1 MSTNK
6 EAQSFNHAQQGIE
19 ISLQSKVRDIYR
31 DRAVNLVCL
40 NAYIVLDT
48 ILTLDRERSTVRN
61 KFSANTM
68 MEAVEV
74 KPVHR
79 KSVSC
84 YVFRVLFVLL
94 LLFLVVIGVVWVYVV
109 VPKYYKISNNTT
121 TESQTEQTGT
131 TGPSGWMNT
140 YTNIGEY
147 IICCVFVYV
156 IFLTGGK
163 VNTGPITWHK
173 IDKFNTYNVL

>member
-19 ISLQSKVRDIYR
+19 ISLQSKVRDIYC

-48 ILTLDRERSTVRN
+48 ILILDREHSMTRS
-61 KFSANTM
+61 KFSSNTI
-68 MEAVEV
+68 MEDVEA
-74 KPVHR
+74 KSVHR
-79 KSVSC
+79 KSGSC

-109 VPKYYKISNNTT
+109 IPKYYKISDNKT
-121 TESQTEQTGT
+121 TESQTKPTGT

-147 IICCVFVYV
+147 IICIFVL
-156 IFLTGGK
+156 FMLQS
-163 VNTGPITWHK
+163 
-173 IDKFNTYNVL
+173 FF